1 MRKSAP
7 SYLQMT
13 LEQLAAYFGPNE
25 LINVQRVQ
33 IEKRAAQNAVN
44 NISAKNVTGNA
55 AENSVEKTVDF
66 AVESFDSGEED

>member
-13 LEQLAAYFGPNE
+13 LEQLAAYFGPND

-33 IEKRAAQNAVN
+33 IEKRAAQNAIN
-44 NISAKNVTGNA
+44 NISAKNVA
-55 AENSVEKTVDF
+55 EKTVDF
-66 AVESFDSGEED
+66 AVESFDSGEE

>member
-13 LEQLAAYFGPNE
+13 LQQLVAYFGPND

-33 IEKRAAQNAVN
+33 IEKRAAQNAIN
-44 NISAKNVTGNA
+44 NLSAKNV

-66 AVESFDSGEED
+66 AVESFDSGEE